1 MKNIWLIAVLS
12 LVIAETS
19 WGQQRPGGG
28 RPGGG
33 GPGGGGLGD
42 FFRNGGADM
51 LRGMQG
57 GGGGDWQ
64 SRIQGMMSQRGMT
77 FNEAPTLRMSLFEV
91 VDRIGGPKAEG
102 ILIGELNATLRGAE
116 VVFLDQLLTKK
127 FGDKY
132 QKDVINAAQAI
143 LLEET
148 IEDTGFRSDARGTD
162 QLWGLLRKY
171 EDKTFADQAQGM
183 LVNDEGGFNRGARD
197 YLNFVL
203 GENIMYVYQELYEGS
218 DVTDDTRRS
227 IREAAG
233 RYMGENDAANAIV
246 TSRFQEVMDE
256 LANQPAEPAEGQEGG
271 RGRGRGGSN
280 PRRTAEYYLGR
291 LPEMG
296 REVSAEEI
304 AGRQKLLG
312 NFRSTTNDPEMVAMM
327 DKVGE
332 RLNAMAA
339 DPTKVRELPR
349 FSLRERPE
357 GERRGRG
364 TGGGPGRGGGQ

>member
-1 MKNIWLIAVLS
+1 
-12 LVIAETS
+12 
-19 WGQQRPGGG
+19 
-28 RPGGG
+28 
-33 GPGGGGLGD
+33 
-42 FFRNGGADM
+42 
-51 LRGMQG
+51 
-57 GGGGDWQ
+57 
-64 SRIQGMMSQRGMT
+64 MSQSGIT

-91 VDRIGGPKAEG
+91 VDRIGGPKAEE
-102 ILIGELNATLRGAE
+102 ILLGELNATLRGAE
-116 VVFLDQLLTKK
+116 VVFLDLLLEKK
-127 FGDKY
+127 FGEKY
-132 QKDVINAAQAI
+132 KTDVVQAAQAI

-148 IEDTGFRSDARGTD
+148 IEDTGFRSDRRGAD

-203 GENIMYVYQELYEGS
+203 GENIMFVYQGLYES
-218 DVTDDTRRS
+218 PDITDDTKRS

-233 RYMGENDAANAIV
+233 RYMGQNDAANAIV
-246 TSRFQEVMDE
+246 TSRFKEVMDE
-256 LANQPAEPAEGQEGG
+256 LANQPAAPAEGEEGG

-291 LPEMG
+291 LPDLG
-296 REVSAEEI
+296 REVTAEGI

-312 NFRSTTNDPEMVAMM
+312 NFRSTTNDPEMVTMM

-332 RLNAMAA
+332 RLNAMAT
-339 DPTKVRELPR
+339 DPAKARELPR

-364 TGGGPGRGGGQ
+364 TGGGQGPGRGPGGGQ